1 MTDYNHNA
9 RFSHPAI
16 KPDGEAEAPLTR
28 PTNRDPENENI
39 IVTGPFYR
47 VMKNMDR
54 VPLRDYM
61 DHGYE
66 TRQDF
71 CDAVRELI
79 SRWGGREGECFEERA
94 WHGKEGEAIDQRH
107 RALHLRFHDT
117 PGGLPDEAWLPL
129 YLLEPIPTPPG
140 LIPHEPTEEELLQQ
154 EIDEALGFD

>member
-1 MTDYNHNA
+1 MKYI
-9 RFSHPAI
+9 HPAI
-16 KPDGEAEAPLTR
+16 KPDGEAEAPQTR
-28 PTNRDPENENI
+28 PTNRDPQNENI

-66 TRQDF
+66 TRQEF

-79 SRWGGREGECFEERA
+79 SRWGGREAECFEERA

-107 RALHLRFHDT
+107 LALHLRFHDT

-129 YLLEPIPTPPG
+129 YLLDSIPTPPEF
-140 LIPHEPTEEELLQQ
+140 IPHDPTPEELAKK
-154 EIDEALGFD
+154 EIEEALGFD

>member
-1 MTDYNHNA
+1 MKYD
-9 RFSHPAI
+9 HPAI
-16 KPDGEAEAPLTR
+16 KRDDEAEAPLTR

-66 TRQDF
+66 SKRDF
-71 CDAVRELI
+71 YDAVSQLMH
-79 SRWGGREGECFEERA
+79 RWRGREGECFEERA

-129 YLLEPIPTPPG
+129 YLLEPIPTPPW

-154 EIDEALGFD
+154 EIDEAMGFD